1 MKILSLLLLISPLL
15 FLSAYGAA
23 DEASSTKQLLKN
35 VSENN
40 LTKVKHLLE
49 TKAVNIEA
57 QNSLKETALF
67 IASALGYQKMIETLL
82 HHGANPNLFN
92 KFQVSPLDVA
102 VLEQNF
108 KALKTLVENE
118 RSAKEIKFK
127 ALLSAILKEEYE
139 MVRYLTEKGVYLEG
153 EDSLI
158 FEHLFTKVNSA
169 PNLDH
174 SSSFHLKR
182 DLITAKMLAYL
193 IKHTSLNPNALTQD
207 LSPLQIA
214 SINEFEK
221 TALVLIEEGADI
233 NFFDA
238 HSSASLIPALAKNL
252 DSLIET
258 LIKKKADITVTD
270 PFGLDVIH
278 YALFS
283 GNIKWVKYFLNNGLD
298 FNSKNSLG
306 ITSLMSAILSDS
318 DEILDFALKK
328 KASDINA
335 KDKALGNT
343 ALFQAVK
350 SKSFKKVEM
359 LLKNG
364 ADPNIP
370 NNTNMSPLHLA
381 AHLNLEGAIELL
393 LNNGADVNAK
403 DNKDHTPI
411 VYMGIQEDHLPPSKK
426 ALRALLKAG
435 ANPNTK
441 LKFKDGEVS
450 ILQILFL
457 RNPDKELLQIFLE
470 AGADIN
476 ASDSGGFTIL
486 HHAYGM
492 GLPEIGKFLEKNG
505 ANRFIKSKTGVSP
518 ERLEEEQKKQGND
531 SCAKSFTVH

>member
-1 MKILSLLLLISPLL
+1 MKILSLFLLISPLL
-15 FLSAYGAA
+15 FLSAYGTA
-23 DEASSTKQLLKN
+23 DEASSAKQLLKN

-40 LTKVKHLLE
+40 LTKVKHLLK
-49 TKAVNIEA
+49 TNTANIEA

-127 ALLSAILKEEYE
+127 ALLSAITQEEYE
-139 MVRYLTEKGVYLEG
+139 MVRYLIEKGVYLEG
-153 EDSLI
+153 KDSLV
-158 FEHLFTKVNSA
+158 FKHLFANNNPASKVEYN
-169 PNLDH
+169 
-174 SSSFHLKR
+174 SSFHLKR
-182 DLITAKMLAYL
+182 DLIIAKILAYL
-193 IKHTSLNPNALTQD
+193 IKHTSLNANELIQD

-214 SINEFEK
+214 SITGFEK

-233 NFFDA
+233 NFFNA
-238 HSSASLIPALAKNL
+238 QFSAPLLTALENNL

-270 PFGLDVIH
+270 LSGLDALH
-278 YALFS
+278 YALRS
-283 GNIKWVKYFLNNGLD
+283 GSIKWVEYFLNNGLD
-298 FNSKNSLG
+298 FNSKNHFG

-318 DEILDFALKK
+318 DEALDFVLKK

-335 KDKALGNT
+335 KDKVLGST
-343 ALFQAVK
+343 ALYQAVNN
-350 SKSFKKVEM
+350 KSFKKVEM

-370 NNTNMSPLHLA
+370 NTNKLSPLHIA
-381 AHLNLEGAIELL
+381 THLNLEDTIILL

-403 DNKDHTPI
+403 DSKDHAPI
-411 VYMGIQEDHLPPSKK
+411 AYMGTQDLPALSKK

-435 ANPNTK
+435 ADPNAK
-441 LKFKDGEVS
+441 LKAQDGY
-450 ILQILFL
+450 IPIIQNFFQ
-457 RNPDKELLQIFLE
+457 RNPEKEILEILLE

-476 ASDSGGFTIL
+476 ATDSGGFTIL
-486 HHAYGM
+486 HHVYARGFF
-492 GLPEIGKFLEKNG
+492 EIGKFLEKNG
-505 ANRFIKSKTGVSP
+505 ANRFIKSKTGVTP
-518 ERLEEEQKKQGND
+518 ERLEAEQKKQGND